1 MSQTKTSSSIKP
13 GYHLLDDA
21 LYDELLGER
30 GTPERESFEFELSLE
45 LLAEKIKQLRK
56 TRSLTKSELGALIGV
71 GKAQISK
78 LERNAATLTVA
89 TFLAIT
95 RALGTSVNIR
105 LDTEALQLPA

>member
-1 MSQTKTSSSIKP
+1 MSIESSNPVKLNLRP
-13 GYHLLDDA
+13 
-21 LYDELLGER
+21 YDEAMRDRLLGAR
-30 GTPERESFEFELSLE
+30 GTPEREAHEFELSLE

-56 TRSLTKSELGALIGV
+56 TRSLTQSELGALIGV

-89 TFLAIT
+89 TFLDIT

-105 LDTEALQLPA
+105 LDTDALRLPA